1 MREILGQ
8 IPILEM
14 EYLDP
19 MMNLNF
25 SVGCIVNMGFTM
37 RFVEIKL

>member
-14 EYLDP
+14 EDLDL
-19 MMNLNF
+19 MMTLNF

-37 RFVEIKL
+37 RSIEIKL